1 MTLEECLRDYT
12 EAETLTDAWRCPHC
26 QQYQPVVKTLDVW
39 SLPDILIV
47 HFKRFRQY
55 VSHRLPQDIPIYPSL
70 KINVLFHSFAHFR
83 HGLRGGNS
91 TKLTT
96 MVDFPVYG
104 FDMTPHLANK
114 RNTLNRNE
122 SLPDNDGSVII
133 NNGWSPWRR
142 ARKQS
147 NSSDNMYDLYAVC
160 YHHGTDLETG
170 HYTAACKNPY
180 DGQWYL
186 YDDAKVVNLTKQSN
200 DIGKSPV
207 TIDIDKHFLK
217 FSVILNLQFL
227 MQTDSCL

>member
-1 MTLEECLRDYT
+1 MSAGLHRSGNLNGRL
-12 EAETLTDAWRCPHC
+12 AVPPLPAVPAGGQNPGRLVSPRHPHRAL
-26 QQYQPVVKTLDVW
+26 QEIQAVR
-39 SLPDILIV
+39 I
-47 HFKRFRQY
+47 
-55 VSHRLPQDIPIYPSL
+55 SHITSPHSPQ
-70 KINVLFHSFAHFR
+70 KINVLFHSFVNFR

-147 NSSDNMYDLYAVC
+147 NSSDNLYDLYAVC

-186 YDDAKVVNLTKQSN
+186 YDDAKVVNLSKQSN
-200 DIGKSPV
+200 DIG
-207 TIDIDKHFLK
+207 
-217 FSVILNLQFL
+217 NLPIAKKKKKL
-227 MQTDSCL
+227 P